1 MLKSLSLSSNSR
13 TALDIVNIVA
23 GLGLLL
29 SPWCLGY
36 AGETSAAWSAWIVGA
51 VVALIAIG
59 ALVAFREY
67 EEWANLV
74 LGLWSIVAPWALG
87 FAAVT
92 AATWTHVIAGVVV
105 AALAAGNVWF
115 AHDRPLSR
123 A

>member
-1 MLKSLSLSSNSR
+1 MLKSLSSNNR
-13 TALDIVNIVA
+13 TVFDIVNIVA

-29 SPWCLGY
+29 SPWYLSY
-36 AGETSAAWSAWIVGA
+36 TGETSAAWNAWIVGA

-87 FAAVT
+87 FATAT
-92 AATWTHVIAGVVV
+92 AAVWAHVIAGIVI
-105 AALAAGNVWF
+105 AALAAGNIWL
-115 AHDRPLSR
+115 AHNRPLSTV
-123 A
+123 